1 MRRFF
6 KTVLIVTVF
15 SVCEKFLGFLYRI
28 YLSHTIGAEG
38 VGLYQVA
45 LSVFAFLLTLC
56 CSGTPITVSRLMT
69 KYEAENDKL
78 KIRKVITAG
87 IVFTAIL
94 SLTLC
99 ALGFIL
105 RKHLHLIFADS
116 RCNGI
121 FLVVLPGIVFTS
133 VYAVLRGVFWGNK
146 DFLPYSVI
154 ELLEEICMILVGV
167 FLINRARGVFEGAL
181 SAGVAVLISYIF
193 SFTLATTVFFIRK
206 NKLASP
212 VSELKPLLSSALP
225 VTAMRTVNSLAVSLV
240 SIILPLRLIASGYSR
255 SEAMSLFGSA
265 VGQAIP
271 LLFIP
276 TSLIGAFTLVII
288 PEIAENYYKK
298 RNEFLKNDVEKT
310 VKFTLFLT
318 CLFVPVFFCLG
329 NQIGLIIFGSTS
341 SGKYLRASSYLMIF
355 IGLSNITT
363 SILNSIGQENKALI
377 FCMISGLFM
386 IVSVW
391 FLPKFMGIYALLVG
405 FTFVYG
411 LTTLLNLILLYKK
424 IPVKPKIIKF
434 SLSCVALLL
443 PTIFLGE
450 LLKRLLLSYLG
461 PFLTVLVT
469 SILLVGF
476 SLATNFGFN
485 LIEFSMIKSTFFSKK
500 KKKKDKV
507 NYA

>member
-6 KTVLIVTVF
+6 KTVLIVTIF

-45 LSVFAFLLTLC
+45 LSVFAFLLTIC

-78 KIRKVITAG
+78 KTRKVITAG
-87 IVFTAIL
+87 IVFTLFI
-94 SLTLC
+94 SLLLC
-99 ALGFIL
+99 ALGFIF
-105 RKHLHLIFADS
+105 RKHLNLVFADS
-116 RCNGI
+116 RCNSI

-167 FLINRARGVFEGAL
+167 FLINRASGVFEGAL
-181 SAGVAVLISYIF
+181 SAGVAVLVSYIF
-193 SFTLATTVFFIRK
+193 SFSLATAVFFIRK
-206 NKLASP
+206 NKFANPLK
-212 VSELKPLLSSALP
+212 ELKPLLSSALP

-240 SIILPLRLIASGYSR
+240 SIILPIRLIASGLSK

-298 RNEFLKNDVEKT
+298 RSDFLKNDVEKT

-318 CLFVPVFFCLG
+318 CLFVPVFFVLG
-329 NQIGLIIFGSTS
+329 KQIGLMIFSNAT

-391 FLPKFMGIYALLVG
+391 ILPKFIGVYALLVG

-424 IPVKPKIIKF
+424 MPIKPKIFKF
-434 SLSCVALLL
+434 TFSSIALLL
-443 PTIFLGE
+443 PSIFLGE

-461 PFLTVLVT
+461 VFFTFLVVAIILVT
-469 SILLVGF
+469 F
-476 SLATNFGFN
+476 SCALYFGFN

-500 KKKKDKV
+500 KKRERK
-507 NYA
+507 ALA

>member
-28 YLSHTIGAEG
+28 YLSRTIGAEG
-38 VGLYQVA
+38 VGLYQVS
-45 LSVFAFLLTLC
+45 LSVFAFLLTIC

-69 KYEAENDKL
+69 KYDSENRKDK
-78 KIRKVITAG
+78 INKVITAG
-87 IVFTAIL
+87 IVFTGLVACLI
-94 SLTLC
+94 C
-99 ALGFIL
+99 FLGFIL
-105 RKHLHLIFADS
+105 RKYLGLIFADT
-116 RCNGI
+116 RCNAI
-121 FLVVLPGIVFTS
+121 FLVVLPGIIFTS

-167 FLINRARGVFEGAL
+167 FLINRASGVFEGAF
-181 SAGVAVLISYIF
+181 SAGVAVLVSYIF
-193 SFTLATTVFFIRK
+193 SFSVATTVFFIRK
-206 NKLASP
+206 NKLSSP
-212 VSELKPLLSSALP
+212 MSEFKPLLASAMP

-240 SIILPLRLIASGYSR
+240 SIILPLRLIASGLSE

-265 VGQAIP
+265 LGQAIP

-276 TSLIGAFTLVII
+276 TTLIGSFTLVIV

-298 RNEFLKNDVEKT
+298 RSEFLRKDVEKT

-318 CLFVPVFFCLG
+318 CLFVPVFFVLG
-329 NQIGLIIFGSTS
+329 NQIGIMIFNSTDC
-341 SGKYLRASSYLMIF
+341 GKYVRASSYLMIF

-377 FCMISGLFM
+377 FCMISGIFM
-386 IVSVW
+386 IISIYV
-391 FLPKFMGIYALLVG
+391 LPKFIGIYALLVG

-424 IPVKPKIIKF
+424 MPIKPRILKF
-434 SLSCVALLL
+434 CSSSILLL
-443 PTIFLGE
+443 IPTILLGE
-450 LLKRLLLSYLG
+450 MLKRLLLSYLG
-461 PFLTVLVT
+461 AFLTVLVV
-469 SILLVGF
+469 SIILVAFLGACF
-476 SLATNFGFN
+476 FGFN
-485 LIEFSMIKSTFFSKK
+485 LVEFNMVKSTFFSKK
-500 KKKKDKV
+500 KKKQDSLS
-507 NYA
+507 YA